1 MIVGGT
7 TLKMITFAIL
17 ASFQVKP
24 DKKIAQTVKLASFPH
39 ESTGTLSKPRRRRQR
54 GHGKTKDLIDRTIA

>member
-1 MIVGGT
+1 
-7 TLKMITFAIL
+7 MITFAIL

-39 ESTGTLSKPRRRRQR
+39 ESIGTLSEPRRRR
-54 GHGKTKDLIDRTIA
+54 GHGKTKDVIGRTIA

>member
-1 MIVGGT
+1 
-7 TLKMITFAIL
+7 MITFAIL

-39 ESTGTLSKPRRRRQR
+39 ESTGTLSKPRRQRQR

>member
-1 MIVGGT
+1 
-7 TLKMITFAIL
+7 MITFAIL

-39 ESTGTLSKPRRRRQR
+39 ESIGTLSEPRRRRKRDMEKQ
-54 GHGKTKDLIDRTIA
+54 KM